1 MAWIKNSK
9 KIINQY
15 INVIESILKN
25 KTSNENILSYF
36 ILDHY
41 NLIFF

>member
-36 ILDHY
+36 TLDHY